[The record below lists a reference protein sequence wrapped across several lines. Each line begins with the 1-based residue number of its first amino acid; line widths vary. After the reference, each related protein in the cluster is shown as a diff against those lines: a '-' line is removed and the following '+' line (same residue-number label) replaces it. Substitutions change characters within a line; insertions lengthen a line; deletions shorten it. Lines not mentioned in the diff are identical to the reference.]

1 MKANIIFINMF
12 PLLQEHLKNDDK
24 ICLLLA
30 SACFQQPFYDW
41 FSEFKYNS
49 ELVLY
54 SLILNFSKCY
64 FKTSAFCLLFFFSH
78 IFTALEFDSNYFG
91 ILLWKIVNP
100 RDHNE
105 IKLPIGK
112 ILSRKLFL
120 CWFINNV

>member
-54 SLILNFSKCY
+54 SLILNLLTTFQISVYEALSFSKL
-64 FKTSAFCLLFFFSH
+64 AFDG
-78 IFTALEFDSNYFG
+78 IFL
-91 ILLWKIVNP
+91 V
-100 RDHNE
+100 
-105 IKLPIGK
+105 
-112 ILSRKLFL
+112 
-120 CWFINNV
+120 